1 MGAGGSGLTSP
12 LSRFMVLCPWLAD
25 DVSSA
30 PPGVLPMNPRYQEL
44 PQAQGRPWPR
54 PASALRRL
62 WRDGYSQA
70 ALRGDVMAGLVVGVV
85 ALPLSMALAIA
96 VGAPPQAGLYTAIV
110 GGFLAAAFGGSRMQ
124 VTGPTAAFIVIL
136 APIVDEYGM
145 GGLLTAGLLAGLM
158 LIAFGLLRLGRLIQ
172 FVPHPVTTGFSAGIA
187 VVIALMQT
195 KDLFG
200 LDISAAGGH
209 GLGHAL
215 GAMWDARDTARWQE
229 AVVGLST
236 LALLVGLPRI
246 TRRVPAPVVVLPII
260 AALTWAASMFADSFA
275 VETIGTRFTWTL
287 GDVVGHGIP
296 SVPPVPALPW
306 ALAGP
311 GGEPFTLDIP
321 VLRALLPAAFAIA
334 MLGAIESLLSAVIAD
349 GMSRTRHDPDAE
361 LVGQGVAN
369 LVTPLFGGIPAT
381 GALARTATNVRFGA
395 RSPVAAM
402 VHAGVVLVAVL
413 ALAPLVAFLPMAA
426 LAGLLLL
433 VAWNMS
439 EARHFIHTLRVAPR
453 GDVFVLVACFA
464 LTILFDMV
472 VAVTF
477 GVVLSALIFMRRM
490 ADVTSGG
497 VASSGD
503 DDSEEAGTEGVLVYR
518 VSGPLFFGAAQKAMA
533 SLQHIDDVPARGVVL
548 RMEDVPSI
556 DATGL
561 VALESALHELT
572 ERGVVVALSGLGA
585 VPLRLVTDAGLLDGV
600 HVAAFADRH
609 EAMAFAAGMS
619 RTDETTSN

>member
-1 MGAGGSGLTSP
+1 MPHRSTARYAARGDA
-12 LSRFMVLCPWLAD
+12 PW
-25 DVSSA
+25 SSLFA
-30 PPGVLPMNPRYQEL
+30 P
-44 PQAQGRPWPR
+44 
-54 PASALRRL
+54 ALRA
-62 WRDGYSQA
+62 S
-70 ALRGDVMAGLVVGVV
+70 LRGYRRSDLTRDALAGAVVGVV

-110 GGFLAAAFGGSRMQ
+110 GGFLAATFGGSRMQ

-136 APIVDEYGM
+136 APIVDEFGM
-145 GGLLTAGLLAGLM
+145 AGLLTAGLLAGLM

-187 VVIALMQT
+187 VVIALMQL

-200 LDISAAGGH
+200 LDVSGGGGH

-215 GAMWDARDTARWQE
+215 NTMWEARSTARWQE
-229 AVVGLST
+229 AAVGLST

-246 TRRVPAPVVVLPII
+246 TRRVPAPVVVLPVI
-260 AALTWAASMFADSFA
+260 AAIAWATSTFVDAFT
-275 VETIGTRFTWTL
+275 VETIGTRFTWSL
-287 GDVVGHGIP
+287 GNMVGHGIP
-296 SVPPVPALPW
+296 SVPPAPALPW
-306 ALAGP
+306 VLPGAGD
-311 GGEPFTLDIP
+311 EPFTLSVP

-361 LVGQGVAN
+361 LVGQGIAN
-369 LVTPLFGGIPAT
+369 VVTPFFGGIPAT

-402 VHAGVVLVAVL
+402 VHAAVVLLAVL

-490 ADVTSGG
+490 AEVTSGG
-497 VASSGD
+497 VTSG
-503 DDSEEAGTEGVLVYR
+503 SEEDMDEAGAEGVLVYR
-518 VSGPLFFGAAQKAMA
+518 ISGPLFFGAAQKAMA

-561 VALESALHELT
+561 VALESALHELA
-572 ERGVVVALSGLGA
+572 ERGVVVALSGLGPA
-585 VPLRLVTDAGLLDGV
+585 PLRLVTDAGLLDGV
-600 HVAAFADRH
+600 HVAAFADRQD
-609 EAMAFAAGMS
+609 AMAFAAGTS
-619 RTDETTSN
+619 RAGEATGN